1 MGVSLLTLV
10 SLSESRHLYDYDCPF
25 AFTSVTMRVS
35 NAALLSPAAR
45 NNSSCLHQLP
55 FPYESSFPIQM
66 ANSDEVTS
74 FSHRHDTAWDRN
86 CLHGDSFAWKMVF
99 SIMYCSHFQKL
110 WSCLLCE
117 WDVTDKCRLCGG
129 IWGGELFPFSSDPI
143 AGVPVQSPYHSRDQL
158 PLSSNS
164 SSPGIILSLGTSS
177 YSRKRVAFAPSVYE
191 ALFPFLLGF
200 QQCGSNLLR
209 LICIYYWSYFCPFVF
224 VIRIFHHYY

>member
-1 MGVSLLTLV
+1 MTQPGTGIACT
-10 SLSESRHLYDYDCPF
+10 E
-25 AFTSVTMRVS
+25 T
-35 NAALLSPAAR
+35 ALPGKW
-45 NNSSCLHQLP
+45 
-55 FPYESSFPIQM
+55 F
-66 ANSDEVTS
+66 
-74 FSHRHDTAWDRN
+74 
-86 CLHGDSFAWKMVF
+86 F

-209 LICIYYWSYFCPFVF
+209 LIIGVIFVLLCLLLKF
-224 VIRIFHHYY
+224 SIIITNLHLLTCSNV